1 MVQCIEWAMNPTT
14 KSKFMDETTEDDS
27 RGMARN
33 FHKLPCRTVEY
44 NQFLTGAQQGMD
56 GNGGNGMIVDS
67 YCGSFPK
74 IPC

>member
-14 KSKFMDETTEDDS
+14 KSKFMDEIQTTEYDT

-44 NQFLTGAQQGMD
+44 NQFLTGA
-56 GNGGNGMIVDS
+56 
-67 YCGSFPK
+67 
-74 IPC
+74 